1 MLFYA
6 LDNQATHLSLK
17 IFFPLIY
24 THIYTHIYTRTH
36 THTQWAINSDED
48 GIMSALINV
57 IFDD

>member
-17 IFFPLIY
+17 IFFPL
-24 THIYTHIYTRTH
+24 IYTHIYTRTH

-48 GIMSALINV
+48 GIMSALINL